1 MKLNVND
8 CTTIDAPPPSASLRK
23 CNCYEFSRMKTNKMI
38 YQSNDAILNLPHM
51 PKSCDI
57 YSNTR
62 YSCHLINRRQFN
74 KVSYIFHVQHL
85 HRICHDKIGFVTSQF
100 KHTGVDCFPIVIQT
114 VEYLL
119 QKKWSLCSQIFSGK
133 WQFHLGKH
141 LKWGRTEPPNTSRS
155 CHVPLHFLLRL
166 KFVVVFCLVLVL
178 SWFTDFVAKLMRAT
192 CAILRGVCSS
202 IATHCLFFVF

>member
-23 CNCYEFSRMKTNKMI
+23 CNCYEFSRMKANKMI

-85 HRICHDKIGFVTSQF
+85 HHICHDKIGFVTSQF

-119 QKKWSLCSQIFSGK
+119 QKNGHYVRKFSLENG
-133 WQFHLGKH
+133 
-141 LKWGRTEPPNTSRS
+141 
-155 CHVPLHFLLRL
+155 
-166 KFVVVFCLVLVL
+166 
-178 SWFTDFVAKLMRAT
+178 
-192 CAILRGVCSS
+192 SS
-202 IATHCLFFVF
+202 ILANT